1 MCVCVWLCVRGGVNS
16 GPGGGGG
23 VKGRERGDEVT
34 GEEGG
39 ARCQGDHSRAA
50 MRKATSQSCHPSVSL
65 SPALSL
71 SSSLQIIHK

>member
-1 MCVCVWLCVRGGVNS
+1 MAARV
-16 GPGGGGG
+16 GGGGG
-23 VKGRERGDEVT
+23 GKGNGEREGMPVA
-34 GEEGG
+34 GGGGG

-65 SPALSL
+65 SPALSP